1 MRCWDCYGTG
11 KITCPVCKG
20 STKDPRNTAKD
31 CSYCG
36 GEGKVKCDLCLG
48 KGTVPDDFK
57 NLWCEKME
65 KCWICKDDCI
75 AKHCRCNGYWN
86 V

>member
-1 MRCWDCYGTG
+1 MRCTDCYGTG

-36 GEGKVKCDLCLG
+36 GEGKMCIRDRSY
-48 KGTVPDDFK
+48 TA
-57 NLWCEKME
+57 EKIN
-65 KCWICKDDCI
+65 KFSF
-75 AKHCRCNGYWN
+75 GF

>member
-1 MRCWDCYGTG
+1 MRCTDCYGTG

-48 KGTVPDDFK
+48 KGTVPDDVK
-57 NLWCEKME
+57 KWRNVEVVKMT
-65 KCWICKDDCI
+65 
-75 AKHCRCNGYWN
+75 AKHCRCNGY
-86 V
+86 

>member
-1 MRCWDCYGTG
+1 MRG

-57 NLWCEKME
+57 NL
-65 KCWICKDDCI
+65 
-75 AKHCRCNGYWN
+75 
-86 V
+86 